1 MGRRNRHLAGS
12 ALLSTE
18 LHSMRPFSILLMAI
32 LLIGAIVVWQSSRSP
47 DASFPENFPAL
58 EPSESTDDTAVATF
72 GNGCFWCTEAIFQ
85 ELKGVRSVTSGYT
98 GGRVENPSY
107 EQVCRGDTG
116 HAEAIKITFDPKVIS
131 YPELLAVFWRTH
143 DPTTLNRQGRDTG
156 TQYRSA
162 VFFHSPRQRELAEKY
177 KAKIDEAKVFDKP
190 IVTEIVPAGEF
201 FPAEA
206 YHQNFFSANPK
217 NGYCRSI
224 IQPKMEKLKKVF
236 PDKLK
241 P

>member
-1 MGRRNRHLAGS
+1 
-12 ALLSTE
+12 
-18 LHSMRPFSILLMAI
+18 MRPFYWIAAALA
-32 LLIGAIVVWQSSRSP
+32 LIALAVYAMMRNRDDFQS
-47 DASFPENFPAL
+47 PENFPAL
-58 EPSESTDDTAVATF
+58 EPSESTDDTTTATF

-85 ELKGVRSVTSGYT
+85 ELKGVKSVTSGYT
-98 GGRVENPSY
+98 GGRVQNPTY
-107 EQVCRGDTG
+107 EQICRGDTG
-116 HAEAIKITFDPKVIS
+116 HAEAVRIAFDPEVIS
-131 YPELLAVFWRTH
+131 YPELLEVFWRTH

-162 VFFHSPRQRELAEKY
+162 IFFHSPRQRELAEKY
-177 KAKIDEAKVFDKP
+177 KAKIDEAKVYDKP
-190 IVTEIVPAGEF
+190 VVTEIVAAGEF

-206 YHQNFFSANPK
+206 YHQNFFVSNPK

-236 PDKLK
+236 PDKVK

>member
-1 MGRRNRHLAGS
+1 MRSLYWIAAALALA
-12 ALLSTE
+12 ALAVFAVTRTRDE
-18 LHSMRPFSILLMAI
+18 F
-32 LLIGAIVVWQSSRSP
+32 QSSQ
-47 DASFPENFPAL
+47 NFPIL
-58 EPSESTDDTAVATF
+58 EPSESTDTTAVATF

-98 GGRVENPSY
+98 GGRVHNPTY
-107 EQVCRGDTG
+107 EQICRGDTG
-116 HAEAIKITFDPKVIS
+116 HAEAIRITFDPEVIS
-131 YPELLAVFWRTH
+131 YPELLEVFWRTH

-162 VFFHSPRQRELAEKY
+162 IFFHSPPQRELAEKY

-206 YHQNFFSANPK
+206 YHQNFFAANPK

-236 PDKLK
+236 PDRLK

>member
-1 MGRRNRHLAGS
+1 
-12 ALLSTE
+12 
-18 LHSMRPFSILLMAI
+18 MRPFYWIAAALA
-32 LLIGAIVVWQSSRSP
+32 LIALVVYAMMRNRDNFQP
-47 DASFPENFPAL
+47 PENFPAL
-58 EPSESTDDTAVATF
+58 EPSESTDDTSTATF

-85 ELKGVRSVTSGYT
+85 ELKGVKSVTSGYT
-98 GGRVENPSY
+98 GGRVQNPTY
-107 EQVCRGDTG
+107 EQICRGDTG
-116 HAEAIKITFDPKVIS
+116 HAEAIRITFDPEVIS
-131 YPELLAVFWRTH
+131 YSELLEVFWRTH

-162 VFFHSPRQRELAEKY
+162 IFFHGPRQRELAETY
-177 KAKIDEAKVFDKP
+177 KAKIDEAKVFDKL
-190 IVTEIVPAGEF
+190 IVTEIVAAGEF

-206 YHQNFFSANPK
+206 YHQNFFVSNPK

>member
-1 MGRRNRHLAGS
+1 MKP
-12 ALLSTE
+12 ST
-18 LHSMRPFSILLMAI
+18 LHRLFLGAIFSISAI
-32 LLIGAIVVWQSSRSP
+32 AIVSGVLAVYGPGNHEFKSP
-47 DASFPENFPAL
+47 DNFPAPEL
-58 EPSESTDDTAVATF
+58 SDTPDDSTIATF

-98 GGRVENPSY
+98 GGRVQNPTY
-107 EQVCRGDTG
+107 EQICRGDTG
-116 HAEAIKITFDPKVIS
+116 HAEAIRITFDPEVIS
-131 YPELLAVFWRTH
+131 YPELLEVFWRTH

-162 VFFHSPRQRELAEKY
+162 IFFHSPTQRELAEKY

-190 IVTEIVPAGEF
+190 VVTEIVPAGEF

-206 YHQNFFSANPK
+206 YHQNFFAANPK